1 MISLRRA
8 LLLTLLAAVA
18 AVTVASALATYG
30 VARRE
35 LDQVFDYHLR
45 QIALSLR
52 EQVRASVPRP
62 VIGGPGELDFAIQI
76 WDADG
81 NRVYASRPGVPLPEV
96 DVLGF
101 ATVAAPG
108 GPWRVYSTVI
118 GDYAIQVGQPLAV
131 REQRAFSA
139 SVRTLAPVLL
149 LVPLLA
155 LAVWWIVGRGLA
167 PLARLAAAVAR
178 RTPASLEP
186 FSEESA
192 PEEVRPLI
200 RSLNALV
207 QRLGAAFAAQR
218 ALVADAAHELRTPLA
233 ALRLQAQLAEAAP
246 DPAARTA
253 AIAELRAGVER
264 ATHVVEQLLTLARQE
279 HEGEA
284 AATDAPVR
292 LAELAAQAVADH
304 AALAEAK
311 GVDLGAAR
319 LDDAAAVRGDPV
331 GLRALLAN
339 LVDNAIRYTPAGGR
353 VDVSAI
359 AAPGGAAIEVADT
372 GPGIPAAERARVFDR
387 FYRLPGTAAPGSG
400 LGLAIVRAVAG
411 RHGAVVELSD
421 TPGGGLTVG
430 VRFRAAPRPEEA
442 PRP

>member
-1 MISLRRA
+1 MTSVRRA

-18 AVTVASALATYG
+18 AVTAASALATYG

-62 VIGGPGELDFAIQI
+62 VVGAAGELDFAIQI

-101 ATVAAPG
+101 ATVAARG
-108 GPWRVYSTVI
+108 GSWRVYSTTI
-118 GDYAIQVGQPLAV
+118 GDYAIQVAQPLAV
-131 REQRAFSA
+131 REERAFAA

-167 PLARLAAAVAR
+167 PLDRLAAAVAR
-178 RTPASLEP
+178 RTSTSLAP

-192 PEEVRPLI
+192 PEEVVPLV

-207 QRLGAAFAAQR
+207 ARLAAAFAAQR

-233 ALRLQAQLAEAAP
+233 ALRLQAQVAEAAP
-246 DPAARTA
+246 DPPARAAA
-253 AIAELRAGVER
+253 LAELRGGVER

-279 HEGEA
+279 HEGEVP
-284 AATDAPVR
+284 ATEAPVR

-304 AALAEAK
+304 ASLAEAK

-319 LDDAAAVRGDPV
+319 LDDAATVRGDPAA
-331 GLRALLAN
+331 LRALLAN
-339 LVDNAIRYTPAGGR
+339 LVDNAIRYTPRGGR

-359 AAPGGAAIEVADT
+359 AAGGPTLEVADT

-387 FYRLPGTAAPGSG
+387 FYRLPGTAEPGSG
-400 LGLAIVRAVAG
+400 LGLAIVRAVAE
-411 RHGAVVELSD
+411 RHGASVELD
-421 TPGGGLTVG
+421 GTPGGGLTVR
-430 VRFRAAPRPEEA
+430 VRFAAAPRPHEER
-442 PRP
+442 RP

>member
-167 PLARLAAAVAR
+167 PLDRLAAAVAR

-192 PEEVRPLI
+192 PEEVRPLV

-246 DPAARTA
+246 DPAARGA

-292 LAELAAQAVADH
+292 LAELAA
-304 AALAEAK
+304 
-311 GVDLGAAR
+311 
-319 LDDAAAVRGDPV
+319 
-331 GLRALLAN
+331 
-339 LVDNAIRYTPAGGR
+339 
-353 VDVSAI
+353 
-359 AAPGGAAIEVADT
+359 
-372 GPGIPAAERARVFDR
+372 
-387 FYRLPGTAAPGSG
+387 
-400 LGLAIVRAVAG
+400 
-411 RHGAVVELSD
+411 
-421 TPGGGLTVG
+421 
-430 VRFRAAPRPEEA
+430 
-442 PRP
+442 

>member
-1 MISLRRA
+1 VTSVRRA

-18 AVTVASALATYG
+18 AVTAASALATYR

-62 VIGGPGELDFAIQI
+62 VVGAPGDLDFAIQI

-81 NRVYASRPGVPLPEV
+81 NRVYASRPGISLPEV
-96 DVLGF
+96 NVLGYG
-101 ATVAAPG
+101 TVAARG
-108 GPWRVYSTVI
+108 GPWRVYSTEI
-118 GDYAIQVGQPLAV
+118 GDYAIQVAQPLAV
-131 REQRAFSA
+131 REQRAFAA

-155 LAVWWIVGRGLA
+155 VAVWWIVGRGLA
-167 PLARLAAAVAR
+167 PLDRLARAVAR
-178 RTPASLEP
+178 RTSTSLEP
-186 FSEESA
+186 FSEA
-192 PEEVRPLI
+192 RVPEEVLPLV

-207 QRLGAAFAAQR
+207 ARLAAAFAAQR

-233 ALRLQAQLAEAAP
+233 ALRLQAQLAEGAP
-246 DPAARTA
+246 DASGRGAALG
-253 AIAELRAGVER
+253 ELRAGVER

-284 AATDAPVR
+284 ASTDTPVR
-292 LAELAAQAVADH
+292 LADLVAQAVADH

-319 LDDAAAVRGDPV
+319 LDEVATVRGDPAGV
-331 GLRALLAN
+331 RALLAN
-339 LVDNAIRYTPAGGR
+339 LVDNAIRYTPGGGR
-353 VDVSAI
+353 VDVSAF
-359 AAPGGAAIEVADT
+359 AAPGGAALEVADT
-372 GPGIPAAERARVFDR
+372 GPGVPPAERARVFDR
-387 FYRLPGTAAPGSG
+387 FYRLPGTAEPGSG
-400 LGLAIVRAVAG
+400 LGLAIVKAVAD
-411 RHGAVVELSD
+411 RHGARVELRD
-421 TPGGGLTVG
+421 TRGGGLTARVEFP
-430 VRFRAAPRPEEA
+430 RLHPDELPRP
-442 PRP
+442 

>member
-108 GPWRVYSTVI
+108 G
-118 GDYAIQVGQPLAV
+118 
-131 REQRAFSA
+131 
-139 SVRTLAPVLL
+139 
-149 LVPLLA
+149 
-155 LAVWWIVGRGLA
+155 
-167 PLARLAAAVAR
+167 
-178 RTPASLEP
+178 
-186 FSEESA
+186 
-192 PEEVRPLI
+192 
-200 RSLNALV
+200 
-207 QRLGAAFAAQR
+207 
-218 ALVADAAHELRTPLA
+218 
-233 ALRLQAQLAEAAP
+233 
-246 DPAARTA
+246 
-253 AIAELRAGVER
+253 
-264 ATHVVEQLLTLARQE
+264 
-279 HEGEA
+279 
-284 AATDAPVR
+284 
-292 LAELAAQAVADH
+292 
-304 AALAEAK
+304 
-311 GVDLGAAR
+311 
-319 LDDAAAVRGDPV
+319 
-331 GLRALLAN
+331 
-339 LVDNAIRYTPAGGR
+339 
-353 VDVSAI
+353 
-359 AAPGGAAIEVADT
+359 AAIEVADT

-421 TPGGGLTVG
+421 TPGVGLTVG